1 MRDSMRT
8 IERGGYTDLTIASS
22 FCGLEEIFHCTAL
35 HARSKNIKN
44 RKINPRSCTQTK
56 WQQFRLAW
64 RARENK
70 HANNWND

>member
-8 IERGGYTDLTIASS
+8 IERGGYTDLTIARS

-44 RKINPRSCTQTK
+44 QKIIPRSCTQTNGK
-56 WQQFRLAW
+56 QFRLAW
-64 RARENK
+64 RARGN
-70 HANNWND
+70 